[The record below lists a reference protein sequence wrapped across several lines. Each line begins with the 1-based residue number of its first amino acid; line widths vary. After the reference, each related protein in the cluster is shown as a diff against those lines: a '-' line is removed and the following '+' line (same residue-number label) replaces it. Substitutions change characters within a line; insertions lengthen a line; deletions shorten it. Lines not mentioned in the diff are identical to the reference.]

1 MNESSIE
8 YIVASYLMSK
18 GRHAAFRV
26 GPTLCPGG
34 CLNETQ
40 CGDKLH
46 NRWRGSMFD
55 YPQLT
60 AAAAVGAAAGSME
73 PLPGGVG
80 WRRKF
85 SKGIVLVNNGEPTVG
100 RATTVQLQKK
110 YKSLSGRKVS
120 GNVSL
125 PAGSARVL
133 LSVGV

>member
-1 MNESSIE
+1 
-8 YIVASYLMSK
+8 
-18 GRHAAFRV
+18 
-26 GPTLCPGG
+26 
-34 CLNETQ
+34 
-40 CGDKLH
+40 
-46 NRWRGSMFD
+46 MFD
-55 YPQLT
+55 YPQL